1 VATITVFLDASA
13 RFHYLMPP
21 PSNSAADVGAARAE
35 VASARAQSG
44 IGKVD
49 LGECE
54 DQTAY
59 GKLET
64 ICGDAYPHLSI
75 LGHRLHDPLD
85 IDIFAAGIKPMVE
98 KQAVTCAKV
107 RGLLFQVKRSRGKE
121 KRLSDNRDSGI
132 MQGLAGSTVFGI
144 NNMLNKNS
152 SDWTRNATTWGKLVK
167 AGKMLVSSLGLVQD
181 FGELKSK
188 SREYIKELDGIGD
201 YVGLHHI
208 RAFFFNRGVLFPPDC
223 TLFDAM
229 TTGVNFFIKVG

>member
-1 VATITVFLDASA
+1 
-13 RFHYLMPP
+13 MPP

-75 LGHRLHDPLD
+75 LGHRLHDSLD
-85 IDIFAAGIKPMVE
+85 IDIFTAGIKPMVE

-132 MQGLAGSTVFGI
+132 MQGLAGNTVFGI

-152 SDWTRNATTWGKLVK
+152 SDWTRNATSWGKLVGGPAASHSYCLYTTNTYKFYTTKTWPRFGSYLYLTCDVLRILHASWPSHKTHTK
-167 AGKMLVSSLGLVQD
+167 AP
-181 FGELKSK
+181 
-188 SREYIKELDGIGD
+188 
-201 YVGLHHI
+201 
-208 RAFFFNRGVLFPPDC
+208 APDC
-223 TLFDAM
+223 
-229 TTGVNFFIKVG
+229 